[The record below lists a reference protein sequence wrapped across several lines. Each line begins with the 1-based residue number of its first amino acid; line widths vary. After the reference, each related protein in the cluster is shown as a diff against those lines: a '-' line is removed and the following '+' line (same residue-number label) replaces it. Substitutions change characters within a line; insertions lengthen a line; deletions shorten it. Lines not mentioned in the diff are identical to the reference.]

1 MILLTGFSRNYL
13 GVHTPQ
19 DVFVSIMIGL
29 ILLYLNTLLFRK
41 LSQNPELVPRFAAA
55 GILIA
60 VLMLVYF
67 EWKAYPMDY
76 VDGILVVDPQEMKTD
91 GFTAVGAWIGF
102 LTGSVIEVRFI
113 RFTSDGSVLRRV
125 VRSILGFPI
134 PVLVFLV
141 LKKPLYAVTG
151 LLAGHLILYGFLM
164 FYLTAVYP
172 ALFTYVEKRIPSGVS

>member
-1 MILLTGFSRNYL
+1 
-13 GVHTPQ
+13 
-19 DVFVSIMIGL
+19 
-29 ILLYLNTLLFRK
+29 
-41 LSQNPELVPRFAAA
+41 
-55 GILIA
+55 
-60 VLMLVYF
+60 
-67 EWKAYPMDY
+67 MDY

-102 LTGSVIEVRFI
+102 LTGSVIEVKFI